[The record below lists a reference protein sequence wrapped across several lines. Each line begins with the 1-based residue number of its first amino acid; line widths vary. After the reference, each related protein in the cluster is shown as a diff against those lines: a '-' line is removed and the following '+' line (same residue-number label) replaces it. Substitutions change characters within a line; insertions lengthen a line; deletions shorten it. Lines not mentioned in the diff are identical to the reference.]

1 MGRSGNG
8 SSPCP
13 RLPAR
18 PGFLPWVLKIRQ
30 HRRDETEFGP
40 GHPSGTVIGSF
51 LGQVSRIVGHAPRF
65 WQKPPGGACRAIGQ
79 LGSNKVDRAAKKE
92 LVENLSGVFN
102 ETSLVVVGHY
112 SGLTVAEITDLRRQ
126 MRAAGASFK
135 VSKNRLTKLALK
147 DTKFEGLSD
156 LMKGPTAIAY
166 STDPVAAAKVAV
178 DYAKKN
184 KKFVLQ
190 GAVMGGQALDVGGIE
205 ALATLPSL
213 DELRGKLLGMLQ
225 TPASRIASVLQAP
238 GGQVARVLAA
248 YAKKDEEQAA

>member
-1 MGRSGNG
+1 M
-8 SSPCP
+8 
-13 RLPAR
+13 
-18 PGFLPWVLKIRQ
+18 
-30 HRRDETEFGP
+30 
-40 GHPSGTVIGSF
+40 
-51 LGQVSRIVGHAPRF
+51 
-65 WQKPPGGACRAIGQ
+65 
-79 LGSNKVDRAAKKE
+79 DRAAKKE
-92 LVENLSGVFN
+92 LVETLSGVFS

-112 SGLTVAEITDLRRQ
+112 SGLKVSEITDLRRQ

-135 VSKNRLTKLALK
+135 VSKNRLTKLALQG
-147 DTKFEGLSD
+147 TKFEGLAD

-184 KKFVLQ
+184 DKFVLK
-190 GAVMGGQALDVGGIE
+190 GAVMGGQQLDVEGIK

-213 DELRGKLLGMLQ
+213 DELRARLLGMIQ

-238 GGQVARVLAA
+238 GGQLARVLSA